1 MACHLFVQ
9 KNEVLVYVATWMN
22 FENVTL
28 SIIIQT
34 QKCILYGSIYMKCL
48 NRQIHRDRRLVDATE

>member
-1 MACHLFVQ
+1 MAYYLFIQ
-9 KNEVLVYVATWMN
+9 KNEVLVHVATWMN

-34 QKCILYGSIYMKCL
+34 QKCTYYMVPF
-48 NRQIHRDRRLVDATE
+48 I

>member
-1 MACHLFVQ
+1 MACYLFVQ

-28 SIIIQT
+28 SIMVQT
-34 QKCILYGSIYMKCL
+34 QTCIFYMVPF
-48 NRQIHRDRRLVDATE
+48 I

>member
-1 MACHLFVQ
+1 MACYLFVQ

-28 SIIIQT
+28 SIMVQT
-34 QKCILYGSIYMKCL
+34 QMCIFYMVPF
-48 NRQIHRDRRLVDATE
+48 I